1 MAISKRERTLSIWIG
16 IAIGVACSSM
26 LFRYALEE
34 KEERSRNRPGNYDS
48 LLTASEGKPFDP
60 LPEAVTSI
68 IPNGIVIYFDRNDS
82 VSLVPP
88 VTSSMKWVIETAGS
102 FRSERLFILVEENPG
117 GPSGYD
123 CYRASELYLALVPGV
138 SEQRLEEALDEDRFR
153 IIGLNEATRECI
165 VQIKDFSPAGIR
177 SSLRELSEV
186 EGLVEGV
193 RLSPWKPRA

>member
-34 KEERSRNRPGNYDS
+34 KEERSSNRPGNYDS
-48 LLTASEGKPFDP
+48 LLTASEGKPFAP

-102 FRSERLFILVEENPG
+102 FRSERLFILVEKNPN
-117 GPSGYD
+117 PSVYD

-153 IIGLNEATRECI
+153 IIGRNEATRECI

-193 RLSPWKPRA
+193 RLSPWKPRT